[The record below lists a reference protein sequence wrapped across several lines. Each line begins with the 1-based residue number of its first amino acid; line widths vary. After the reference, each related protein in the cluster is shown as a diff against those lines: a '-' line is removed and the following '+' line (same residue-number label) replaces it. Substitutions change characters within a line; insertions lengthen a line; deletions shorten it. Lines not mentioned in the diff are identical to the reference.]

1 MEPKKDVQPLLNVE
15 KLSVRYAHAERFAV
29 HDVSFQLREGEQV
42 AIVGESGSGKSTLS
56 RAIAG
61 FITKSIGSVDFAN
74 LTLDGK
80 DIRQR
85 SKSRLPYRVPGI
97 SMVFQDAMTSLD
109 PVYRIREQFVTA
121 LEGVEGTRKKELIA
135 EIPSWLDAVGLR
147 ETKRVLDSRPAEL
160 SGGMRQRVMLAL
172 ALASRPKLLIADE
185 PTSALDAELA
195 LEVMDLLAGLS
206 KERGATLLIISHD
219 IALCRAYCD
228 RLLVMLDGKLVDD
241 CTSEEVLARERSTYT
256 RALVRSVPDLT
267 MAQWESLP
275 TIDLREM
282 EDARAKIH

>member
-1 MEPKKDVQPLLNVE
+1 MDSAEGTGPLLDVE
-15 KLSVRYAHAERFAV
+15 NLSVQYARTQDLIV
-29 HDVSFQLREGEQV
+29 RDMSFQLRKGEQV
-42 AIVGESGSGKSTLS
+42 AVVGESGSGKSTLA

-61 FITKSIGSVDFAN
+61 FITESIGSVNFTT

-80 DIRQR
+80 DVRQR
-85 SKSRLPYRVPGI
+85 STSRLPYRVPGI

-121 LEGVEGTRKKELIA
+121 LKGVEGAPKKELIA

-147 ETKRVLDSRPAEL
+147 DTKRVLDSRPGEL

-172 ALASRPKLLIADE
+172 AMASRPQLLIADE

-206 KERGATLLIISHD
+206 KERGATLLMISHD

-228 RLLVMLDGKLVDD
+228 RLLVMLDGNLVDD
-241 CTSEEVLARERSTYT
+241 CASDAVLAGERSPYT

-267 MAQWESLP
+267 MANWDSLP

-282 EDARAKIH
+282 EDARAKIG